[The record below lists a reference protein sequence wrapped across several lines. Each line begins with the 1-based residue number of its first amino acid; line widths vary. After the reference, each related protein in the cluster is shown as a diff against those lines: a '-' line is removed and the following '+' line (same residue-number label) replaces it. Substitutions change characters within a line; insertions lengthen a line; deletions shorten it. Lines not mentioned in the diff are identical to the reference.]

1 MYAISGPFGLWSF
14 RIWWCRF
21 DRIPIRDFPK
31 QNKVLIWGWHQT
43 TMGHMLKNIL
53 LYLRTSCS
61 IDISRKYVTY
71 LSIPHWPTKVGTWR
85 PCCARRSMQDF
96 LQRPSDHFQRLY
108 TIDDDIKHNY
118 TKEVYQNDVC
128 FVTHSPRTTKFCS
141 DWLSLWVLDMLRHF
155 GVNNAGYERTII
167 RYECSSNMPSKIS
180 ITDCYNVTV
189 TSGCFLLPWFNF
201 NPIMGK

>member
-1 MYAISGPFGLWSF
+1 
-14 RIWWCRF
+14 
-21 DRIPIRDFPK
+21 
-31 QNKVLIWGWHQT
+31 
-43 TMGHMLKNIL
+43 MGHMLKNIL

-71 LSIPHWPTKVGTWR
+71 LSIPHWPTKVGTWQ
-85 PCCARRSMQDF
+85 PCCARQSMQDF
-96 LQRPSDHFQRLY
+96 LQRQSDHFQRLY

-141 DWLSLWVLDMLRHF
+141 DRLSLWVLDMLRHF

-167 RYECSSNMPSKIS
+167 RYECSSNMPTKYQSLTAIMS
-180 ITDCYNVTV
+180 LWHRGAFCYHCL
-189 TSGCFLLPWFNF
+189 TSSPLWVSNYMHHKVWEMKLLIHSQTSMVRPLKFENGY
-201 NPIMGK
+201 II